1 MWPAQPAQRVR
12 NKTWLQPR
20 EVRGGTGGH
29 SHFITP
35 PSPCPWHTR
44 AAPKPELQLTR
55 ACLPAPPALL
65 CAPGRSHSPAPCLAD
80 AAAAACSQPQL
91 RGSSHTKPAVRQD
104 RGTLPPRASQQRTR
118 YGAASCWVRARS
130 PFPEGL
136 CWCCRGEERRQL
148 LDAAERKKGEANLRV
163 PPSAGRTQPAPQ
175 PGCAHSQRN
184 HQAVAQAGLPS
195 NQHREAT
202 FSTAQTDPNPESCSP
217 TRPAALP
224 APAPCPG
231 PLSCPGTELPFPFRV
246 HSWSQSSSSVGLK
259 SDIVPRAVAQ
269 LPPAPAGH
277 TSAVGKAPRTSQ
289 AAGTYVKPAVTSS

>member
-1 MWPAQPAQRVR
+1 M
-12 NKTWLQPR
+12 
-20 EVRGGTGGH
+20 RGGTGGH

-35 PSPCPWHTR
+35 PSLCPWHTR

-55 ACLPAPPALL
+55 ACLPAPLALL

-91 RGSSHTKPAVRQD
+91 RGSSHTKPEVRQD

-163 PPSAGRTQPAPQ
+163 PPPAGRTQPAPQ
-175 PGCAHSQRN
+175 PGCAHSPQ
-184 HQAVAQAGLPS
+184 
-195 NQHREAT
+195 
-202 FSTAQTDPNPESCSP
+202 SCRTSG
-217 TRPAALP
+217 AALKP
-224 APAPCPG
+224 APRSHVQHHSDRSKPRVLLTHEAGSPAGTSTLPRP
-231 PLSCPGTELPFPFRV
+231 PLLPRDRAPFPFPC
-246 HSWSQSSSSVGLK
+246 SQLEPELLLRGPQERHRAQGCCTAASRPSRPHISSGQSTPHLTSRWDVREACGNI
-259 SDIVPRAVAQ
+259 IVRISKEELVSRTHQTA
-269 LPPAPAGH
+269 APCS
-277 TSAVGKAPRTSQ
+277 TC
-289 AAGTYVKPAVTSS
+289 